1 MPKTLADGRIKLT
14 VLTQKPKD
22 LRAPTVDELKKGLE
36 GSCQVLKSDYKLGAT
51 ASETINEP
59 ALCTASNATVFGA
72 SNYGGSVSPFIL
84 KDEHGK
90 TLADEATVWEALR
103 TKGTTLWL
111 VEREGPE
118 YDKDYEVGDEID
130 IYEVVTDTPQKPSDR
145 TGYIKRTIPLGV
157 QNAYENVKVV
167 AAAG

>member
-1 MPKTLADGRIKLT
+1 
-14 VLTQKPKD
+14 
-22 LRAPTVDELKKGLE
+22 
-36 GSCQVLKSDYKLGAT
+36 
-51 ASETINEP
+51 
-59 ALCTASNATVFGA
+59 
-72 SNYGGSVSPFIL
+72 
-84 KDEHGK
+84 
-90 TLADEATVWEALR
+90 EALR